1 MTGVGPVILLVD
13 RDHDYL
19 DLASY
24 ALTRDGFTVS
34 AVDDGRAALARVH
47 DRHCDLVLLDVA
59 VPDGLE
65 VCRRIRG
72 ASSTPVIVV
81 SGRGDDDTMA
91 RGFAAGA
98 DDYVVK
104 PVNFRLLVMRMRAV
118 LSRTTG
124 SLAPEPSSEL
134 RVGDLSLTMAEHT
147 VRHGGLVARLSP
159 LQFRILHLMAV
170 NAGRIVTSER
180 LVEYGWGYRGGDTML
195 LRGQISHIRRRLGLP
210 QAGPTALVSHRSLGY
225 SLGDLGPHRTSQVHF
240 LGQAAHGGG

>member
-1 MTGVGPVILLVD
+1 LTGVGPVILLVD

-19 DLASY
+19 DLATY

-34 AVDDGRAALARVH
+34 AVDDGRAALARA
-47 DRHCDLVLLDVA
+47 RERPCDLVLLDVA
-59 VPDGLE
+59 VPDGIDT
-65 VCRRIRG
+65 CRRIRG
-72 ASSTPVIVV
+72 SSNTPVIIV
-81 SGRGDDDTMA
+81 SGRGDEETIA

-104 PVNFRLLVMRMRAV
+104 PVSFRLLVMRIRAV
-118 LSRTTG
+118 LSRTSG
-124 SLAPEPSSEL
+124 SLAPEPRNEL

-159 LQFRILHLMAV
+159 LQFRILHLMAI

-210 QAGPTALVSHRSLGY
+210 PAGPTALVSHRSLGY
-225 SLGDLGPHRTSQVHF
+225 SLGDLVPGRTSHDV
-240 LGQAAHGGG
+240 LGHASRGG